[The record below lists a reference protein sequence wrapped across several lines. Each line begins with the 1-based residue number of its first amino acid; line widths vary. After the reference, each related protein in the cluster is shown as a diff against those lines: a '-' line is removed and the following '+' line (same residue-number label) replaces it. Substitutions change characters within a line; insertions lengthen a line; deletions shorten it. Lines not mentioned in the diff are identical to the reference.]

1 MYVLNRYFWNE
12 SKRLMQRRQFHDITE
27 LLNLC
32 TRRNL
37 SSSAIILNDQ
47 LGRGR
52 SSTTAVIVLL
62 IQRWLKEGRNQKTQ
76 TPRTPSRS
84 RPPMLRKLTT
94 AGGSART
101 SWQIINS
108 CLRVIRNGLDVKQV
122 RLIRIVTISV
132 GADREG
138 CRSWMKLSMLQL
150 LSSTFERPSKTFMWR
165 PRKLLNLIGNE
176 S

>member
-1 MYVLNRYFWNE
+1 
-12 SKRLMQRRQFHDITE
+12 MQRRQFHDITE

-32 TRRNL
+32 MRNNL

-62 IQRWLKEGRNQKTQ
+62 IQRWLKEGHRQKLQ

-84 RPPMLRKLTT
+84 RPPMSRKSTT
-94 AGGSART
+94 AAGLAST

-122 RLIRIVTISV
+122 CQIPVVMISV
-132 GADREG
+132 GVDREG
-138 CRSWMKLSMLQL
+138 CRSWMKLSTLRLPNSM
-150 LSSTFERPSKTFMWR
+150 FERLSKTFTWR
-165 PRKLLNLIGNE
+165 PKKLLILIRNG

>member
-1 MYVLNRYFWNE
+1 
-12 SKRLMQRRQFHDITE
+12 MQRCQFHDITE

-32 TRRNL
+32 MRSNL

-52 SSTTAVIVLL
+52 SSTTAVIVFL
-62 IQRWLKEGRNQKTQ
+62 IQRWLKEGRNHKTQ
-76 TPRTPSRS
+76 NPRTPSRS
-84 RPPMLRKLTT
+84 RPPMLRKSTT
-94 AGGSART
+94 ASGSART

-122 RLIRIVTISV
+122 CLILVVIIII

-138 CRSWMKLSMLQL
+138 CRSWMKLLMLQL
-150 LSSTFERPSKTFMWR
+150 LNSMFERPSKTFMWR
-165 PRKLLNLIGNE
+165 HKKLLSLIGNE

>member
-1 MYVLNRYFWNE
+1 
-12 SKRLMQRRQFHDITE
+12 MQRRQFHDITE

-32 TRRNL
+32 MRSNL

-52 SSTTAVIVLL
+52 SSTTAVIILL
-62 IQRWLKEGRNQKTQ
+62 IQRWLKEGHRQKLQ

-84 RPPMLRKLTT
+84 RPPMLRKST
-94 AGGSART
+94 AAAGSTST

-122 RLIRIVTISV
+122 CLIPVVMISV

-138 CRSWMKLSMLQL
+138 CRSWMKLSTPPLPNSM
-150 LSSTFERPSKTFMWR
+150 FERSSKTFTWR
-165 PRKLLNLIGNE
+165 PKKLLIPIRNG

>member
-1 MYVLNRYFWNE
+1 
-12 SKRLMQRRQFHDITE
+12 MQRCQFHDITE

-32 TRRNL
+32 MRSNL

-52 SSTTAVIVLL
+52 SSTTAVIVFL
-62 IQRWLKEGRNQKTQ
+62 IQRWLKEGRNQKAQ
-76 TPRTPSRS
+76 NPRTPSRS
-84 RPPMLRKLTT
+84 RPPMLRKSTT
-94 AGGSART
+94 ASGSART

-122 RLIRIVTISV
+122 CLILVVIIII

-138 CRSWMKLSMLQL
+138 CRSWMKLLMLQL
-150 LSSTFERPSKTFMWR
+150 LNSMFERPSKTFMWR
-165 PRKLLNLIGNE
+165 HKKLLSLIGNE

>member
-1 MYVLNRYFWNE
+1 
-12 SKRLMQRRQFHDITE
+12 MQRCQFHDITE

-32 TRRNL
+32 MRSNL

-52 SSTTAVIVLL
+52 SSTTAVIVFL
-62 IQRWLKEGRNQKTQ
+62 IQRWLKEGRNHKTQ
-76 TPRTPSRS
+76 NPRTPSRS
-84 RPPMLRKLTT
+84 RPPMLRKSTT
-94 AGGSART
+94 ASGSART

-122 RLIRIVTISV
+122 CLILVVIISV

-138 CRSWMKLSMLQL
+138 CRSWMKLLMLQL
-150 LSSTFERPSKTFMWR
+150 LNSMFERPSKTFMWR
-165 PRKLLNLIGNE
+165 HKKLLSLIGNE

>member
-1 MYVLNRYFWNE
+1 
-12 SKRLMQRRQFHDITE
+12 MQRCQFHDITE

-32 TRRNL
+32 MRSNL

-52 SSTTAVIVLL
+52 SSTTAVIVFL

-76 TPRTPSRS
+76 NPRTPSRS
-84 RPPMLRKLTT
+84 RPPMLRKSTT
-94 AGGSART
+94 ASGSART

-122 RLIRIVTISV
+122 CLILVVIISV

-138 CRSWMKLSMLQL
+138 CRSWMKLLMLQL
-150 LSSTFERPSKTFMWR
+150 LNSMFERPSKTFMWR
-165 PRKLLNLIGNE
+165 HKKLLSLIGNE